1 MGDDSEKKKIDEE
14 VPMIDVKDGKGAQ
27 LEGTGNAGFAL
38 SVFNLMN
45 AILGSGILG
54 LSYAMAQLGIVL
66 FTLICGGVAVLAL
79 YAIILLLRMCKITG
93 ANAYESIGQFAFGN
107 PGRLAV
113 AACIFCQNMGAMS
126 SYLFIIK
133 TELPAVLRVLT
144 CPDELC
150 RQSHDA
156 SDAWYYNGDMILILV
171 TICVVMPLAS
181 FRNIEFLGYTSGFS
195 ISCMVFF
202 TIVIIAKY
210 FIGTESCPLFDDG
223 IASGALLYDESIH
236 HVEGNFDS
244 LKELYL
250 EPANATSK
258 ILTQYVA
265 GNAAENTYGAIHKYC
280 SSSNGHLPSLYCDL
294 KPQTCSAKY
303 FEVNKNTVYSMPT
316 MTFSF
321 VCHTAVLP
329 IYAELGGG
337 EGQQKVKRMLNIAA
351 TSIGSCFT
359 LYFLAS
365 LFGYLTF
372 FNYVQSELL
381 MTYSHTDP
389 TNPLTIIVRCC
400 VLIGVILTL
409 PLVHFPTRRAVN
421 FVLFPNQEFS
431 WVKHIAVM
439 VGLIGTCVLLV
450 IYVPDIR
457 DIFGFVGATSS
468 GCLIFILPS
477 LFYLKTKE
485 GSIKENKDKLAALI
499 FLIFGCCFSLLTLG
513 VITATKIQSS

>member
-1 MGDDSEKKKIDEE
+1 MGDSDSEKKKVVDEE
-14 VPMIDVKDGKGAQ
+14 VPMIDIKQKGAE
-27 LEGTGNAGFAL
+27 LEGTSNAGFAL

-66 FTLICGGVAVLAL
+66 FTIICGGVAGLAL
-79 YAIILLLRMCKITG
+79 YAIVLLLRMCKITG
-93 ANAYESIGQFAFGN
+93 ANAYESIGQHAFGN

-133 TELPAVLRVLT
+133 TELPAVIRVLS
-144 CPDELC
+144 CADEAC
-150 RQSHDA
+150 RSSHDV
-156 SDAWYYNGDMILILV
+156 SDGWYYNGDYILIMV
-171 TICVVMPLAS
+171 TILIVMPLAS

-202 TIVIIAKY
+202 TVVIIAKY
-210 FIGTESCPLFDDG
+210 FIGTEECPLFEDS
-223 IASGALLYDESIH
+223 IASGALIYNESLH
-236 HVEGNFDS
+236 HVDGNYDS

-250 EPANATSK
+250 TPANATSK
-258 ILTQYVA
+258 LLGQYVP
-265 GNAAENTYGAIHKYC
+265 GNTTAKTYGAIHQYC
-280 SSSNGHLPSLYCDL
+280 SSSHGHLPAPYCDL
-294 KPQTCSAKY
+294 EKQICEPKY

-329 IYAELGGG
+329 IYAELGGDG
-337 EGQQKVKRMLNIAA
+337 PQKVKQMLSVAA
-351 TSIGSCFT
+351 TSIGSCFS

-409 PLVHFPTRRAVN
+409 PLVHFPTRRAVK
-421 FVLFPNQEFS
+421 FVLFPDQEFS
-431 WVKHIAVM
+431 WVKHIAIM
-439 VGLIGTCVLLV
+439 IGLIGTCVLLV
-450 IYVPDIR
+450 IFVPDIR

-485 GSIKENKDKLAALI
+485 GSIKENKDKLAAFV

-513 VITATKIQSS
+513 VITATKINN

>member
-1 MGDDSEKKKIDEE
+1 MGEKKEEKRFLDDDENQT
-14 VPMIDVKDGKGAQ
+14 PDVQVD
-27 LEGTGNAGFAL
+27 GNAGFFL

-54 LSYAMAQLGIVL
+54 LSYAMAQLGVVL
-66 FTLICGGVAVLAL
+66 FTIICGGVAGLAL
-79 YAIILLLRMCKITG
+79 YAVTLLLEMCKITG
-93 ANAYESIGQFAFGN
+93 ANAYETIGQRAYGN
-107 PGRLAV
+107 LGRYAV

-133 TELPAVLRVLT
+133 TELPSVLQGLICDLSDT
-144 CPDELC
+144 ECL
-150 RQSHDA
+150 SHS
-156 SDAWYYNGDMILILV
+156 SDRWYFNGNYLLILV
-171 TICVVMPLAS
+171 TLLVVMPLAS
-181 FRNIEFLGYTSGFS
+181 FKNIEFLGYTSGFS

-202 TIVIIAKY
+202 TIVIVVKY
-210 FIGTESCPLFDDG
+210 FLATESCPLFDDAVAG
-223 IASGALLYDESIH
+223 GTLAYSQELFESSTNPNWLRDE
-236 HVEGNFDS
+236 
-244 LKELYL
+244 YL
-250 EPANATSK
+250 MAANATQKLMSQFVEADN
-258 ILTQYVA
+258 TTA
-265 GNAAENTYGAIHKYC
+265 GHIHPLC
-280 SSSNGHLPSLYCDL
+280 SSKNGHLPELYCNL
-294 KPQTCSAKY
+294 EPQVCETKY
-303 FEVNKNTVYSMPT
+303 FEINSNTVYSMPT

-329 IYAELGGG
+329 IYAELRG
-337 EGQQKVKRMLNIAA
+337 EGTQKVTNMMKVAA

-359 LYFLAS
+359 LYFIAS

-381 MTYSHTDP
+381 MTYSHSDP
-389 TNPLTIIVRCC
+389 TNPLTMIVRIC

-421 FVLFPNQEFS
+421 FVLFPGQDFS

-439 VGLIGTCVLLV
+439 VCLISTCVVLV
-450 IYVPDIR
+450 VSVPDIR

-485 GSIKENKDKLAALI
+485 GSIKDTPAKMGAFV
-499 FLIFGCCFSLLTLG
+499 FLIFGCCFSILTLS
-513 VITATKIQSS
+513 VMIMSKVNS